1 MSTRIN
7 FDPAVWGGATP
18 HELATVIEELS
29 KPLPP
34 TDTLPK
40 GENLYK
46 GPPRGSDDDLDML
59 LDQD

>member
-1 MSTRIN
+1 MNTHIN
-7 FDPAVWGGATP
+7 FDPAIWGEVSPEERASV
-18 HELATVIEELS
+18 LQELS

-34 TDTLPK
+34 TDTLSK

-46 GPPRGSDDDLDML
+46 GPPMGSDDDLDML